1 MGTGSSKNNNV
12 VAFDV
17 ENVPPA
23 KKQNDQ
29 NGNKPSSWQEDVK
42 KEQKSRSRLGV
53 IIFSS
58 YFKYKYIVGIEITCH
73 IFEIYRKGV
82 EMQFVNCSVNTI
94 GLQLTQIAK
103 WSQLELSKNK
113 QLFLA
118 VNKLTRISKEK
129 QYSAYVGA
137 YEADDNSNTN
147 Y

>member
-53 IIFSS
+53 NIFSS
-58 YFKYKYIVGIEITCH
+58 YFKYKYIVGTEITCH
-73 IFEIYRKGV
+73 IFEI
-82 EMQFVNCSVNTI
+82 
-94 GLQLTQIAK
+94 
-103 WSQLELSKNK
+103 
-113 QLFLA
+113 
-118 VNKLTRISKEK
+118 
-129 QYSAYVGA
+129 
-137 YEADDNSNTN
+137 
-147 Y
+147 